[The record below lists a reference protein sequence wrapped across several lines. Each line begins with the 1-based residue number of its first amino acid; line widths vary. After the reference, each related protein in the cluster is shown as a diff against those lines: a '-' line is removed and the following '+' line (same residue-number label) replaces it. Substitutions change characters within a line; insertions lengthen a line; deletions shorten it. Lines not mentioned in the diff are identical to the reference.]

1 MANLNLTKMN
11 QLIKQNLFQRKK
23 LKDIKMMKN
32 PYLIQKIRKK
42 KKSLSRKDKRET
54 TPRRALENL
63 ETTLAKLR
71 LFKTIPSLRR
81 F

>member
-1 MANLNLTKMN
+1 MN